1 MIRAE
6 NYVLTE
12 IAPGVWHGEEYR
24 CDSIYIVV
32 GEKEAALIDTGAGTC
47 DLHKVVRS
55 VTDLPYKV
63 LLTHGHRD
71 HSGGCRQFEKAYLH
85 EKDRPLAE
93 SITLS
98 LRHNYVEIQTKDA
111 AFMKRMFSL
120 MPPDGPLPRWLDYPE
135 KIDLGGR
142 TLDILHIPG
151 HTAGSIC
158 LLDKTSHIL
167 FLGDTVTPTTLLLA
181 PGEDR
186 RDVVQLWLQ
195 GMEKLNGLRRWYHT
209 LASGHGI
216 VEFDHVDALTE
227 VAKQYLAGELE
238 PQWSDYAHF
247 QVLCVRNEQ
256 AKLVI
261 DRLNK

>member
-24 CDSIYIVV
+24 CDSIYIVL
-32 GEKEAALIDTGAGTC
+32 GETEAALIDTGAGTC

-71 HSGGCRQFEKAYLH
+71 HSGGCRQFPEAHLQSA
-85 EKDRPLAE
+85 DRPLAE
-93 SITLS
+93 SITLA
-98 LRHNYVEIQTKDA
+98 LRENYVQTQTKDES
-111 AFMKRMFSL
+111 FTRRMFSL
-120 MPPDGPLPRWLDYPE
+120 MPPDGPIPRWLDYPDV
-135 KIDLGGR
+135 IDLGGR
-142 TLDILHIPG
+142 KLEVLPLPG
-151 HTAGSIC
+151 HTAGSVC

-186 RDVVQLWLQ
+186 KDVVRTWLQ
-195 GMEKLNGLRRWYHT
+195 GMEQLNSLRRWYHT
-209 LASGHGI
+209 LASGHGMI
-216 VEFDHVDALTE
+216 AFDHVDALMQ
-227 VAKQYLAGELE
+227 VARQYLAGELE

-247 QVLCVRNEQ
+247 QVLSVRNPN

-261 DRLNK
+261 DRF